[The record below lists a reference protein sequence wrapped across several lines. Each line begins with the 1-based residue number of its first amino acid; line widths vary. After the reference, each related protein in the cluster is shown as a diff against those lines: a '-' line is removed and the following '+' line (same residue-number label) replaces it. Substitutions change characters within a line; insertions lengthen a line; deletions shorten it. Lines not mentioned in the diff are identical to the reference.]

1 MYRREHMDMNT
12 LLAQAATAADYQDQ
26 TEAPA
31 SFEYETPAAGYTTA
45 RFVGYVEV
53 GKQPQRAFEGVQ
65 KPDAYTVRLTFELN
79 GPKHI
84 TEYEHD
90 GEKKVRY
97 NMIRTSVTV
106 SSHEKA
112 GFAKL
117 LKKMAAGREDIKH
130 MAQMLGE
137 GFLIMVTH
145 SKSKDGKKTF
155 ANIKD
160 DGVWGVGA
168 PCTTDPITNE
178 TTILKVPEA
187 TQPIQFLLWAAPTKE
202 QWDSIYIDG
211 SYEKEVEGV
220 TKTISK
226 NFIQNQCL
234 EASNF
239 VGSPLEVVIAGI
251 GSGILDN
258 VPTPPAE
265 KKPAPTPK
273 AAPAPVSDDPLAAL
287 GL

>member
-1 MYRREHMDMNT
+1 MDVNA
-12 LLAQAATAADYQDQ
+12 LLNQAAAAAEHQDQ

-31 SFEYETPAAGYTTA
+31 SFEYETPPAGYTTA

-53 GKQPQRAFEGVQ
+53 GKQKQRAFEGVE
-65 KPDAYTVRLTFELN
+65 KPDAATVRLTFELN

-84 TEYEHD
+84 NEYEHD

-97 NMIRTSVTV
+97 NVIRTSVTL
-106 SSHEKA
+106 STHEKA

-117 LKKMAAGREDIKH
+117 FKKMKAGREDIKH

-145 SKSKDGKKTF
+145 SKSKDGKKTY

-187 TQPIQFLLWAAPTKE
+187 TQPIQFLLWASPTKE
-202 QWDSIYIDG
+202 QWDSVFIDG
-211 SYEKEVEGV
+211 SYEKEVDGV
-220 TKTISK
+220 TQTISK

-239 VGSPLEVVIAGI
+239 VGSPLEAMLADIGNGI
-251 GSGILDN
+251 IDE
-258 VPTPPAE
+258 VAAPPAE
-265 KKPAPTPK
+265 KKPAPK
-273 AAPAPVSDDPLAAL
+273 AEPAPVADDPLAAL